1 MKLLLDE
8 CIDRRLADNL
18 PGHAVETVPQRGWAG
33 RSNGEL
39 LKLAQRHFDA
49 FLTVDRNLSSQ
60 HEVPVLD
67 IAVMVLHATTN
78 RLADLQPVVPAV
90 LAALPTAKPG
100 QVINTRS

>member
-8 CIDRRLADNL
+8 CIDRRLAVDL

-49 FLTVDRNLSSQ
+49 FLTVDRNLSLQ
-60 HEVPVLD
+60 QQVPALE
-67 IAVMVLHATTN
+67 IAVVVLHATTN
-78 RLADLQPVVPAV
+78 RLADLQPLVPAV
-90 LAALPTAKPG
+90 LEALSTAKPG
-100 QVINTRS
+100 QVINIHP